1 MIGLPGLAQ
10 GQNFGLTSQ
19 QILTLRRRPAAEP
32 QPCGL
37 SSVFFGMKLQPR
49 STAPG
54 WQHTAYRIIFESD
67 TRSGRAFDIVL
78 LVAIVLSVLAV
89 MLDSVRAIRQDFG
102 PSLQAVEWFFTG
114 LFLLEYVAR
123 LLVVRR
129 PLAYALSPLGI
140 IDFLAI
146 APSMAALLFVGSR
159 YLLAIRTLRLLRVF
173 RIFKLG
179 RFVGEGEFIV
189 RALPASRFKI
199 LVFLTAVFTLAVVV
213 GTLMYVV
220 EGAQNGFTS
229 IPKSIYW
236 AIVTVTTVGYGDIS
250 PRTVLG
256 QSLASLLMILGYAII
271 AVPTGIVSAQMALPA
286 TPATPLAPEFK
297 QAACPHCK
305 ATGHRPEAAFC
316 WQCGSSVQVY

>member
-1 MIGLPGLAQ
+1 MDI
-10 GQNFGLTSQ
+10 
-19 QILTLRRRPAAEP
+19 
-32 QPCGL
+32 
-37 SSVFFGMKLQPR
+37 QPR
-49 STAPG
+49 DSSPG
-54 WQHTAYRIIFESD
+54 WRNTTYRIIFESD
-67 TRSGRAFDIVL
+67 TRSGRVFDIVL
-78 LVAIVLSVLAV
+78 LAAILLSVATV
-89 MLDSVRAIRQDFG
+89 MLDSVRGIN
-102 PSLQAVEWFFTG
+102 QAFTPVFRALEWGFTG
-114 LFLLEYVAR
+114 LFLLEYLAR

-129 PLAYALSPLGI
+129 PLAYALSPLGL
-140 IDFLAI
+140 IDFLAVV
-146 APSMAALLFVGSR
+146 PSLAALTFAGSR

-189 RALPASRFKI
+189 RALHASRFKI
-199 LVFLTAVFTLAVVV
+199 LVFLTAVFTLAIVV

-250 PRTVLG
+250 PHTVLG

-271 AVPTGIVSAQMALPA
+271 AVPTGIVSAQMAMPA
-286 TPATPLAPEFK
+286 ATNAPPAPAFK
-297 QAACPHCK
+297 QAACPTCK

-316 WQCGSSVQVY
+316 WQCGSKLPEY

>member
-1 MIGLPGLAQ
+1 MDI
-10 GQNFGLTSQ
+10 
-19 QILTLRRRPAAEP
+19 
-32 QPCGL
+32 
-37 SSVFFGMKLQPR
+37 QPR
-49 STAPG
+49 DPDSG
-54 WQHTAYRIIFESD
+54 WRHTAYRIIFESD

-78 LVAIVLSVLAV
+78 LAAIILSVATV
-89 MLDSVRAIRQDFG
+89 MLDSVRGINQEFRPFLRG
-102 PSLQAVEWFFTG
+102 LEWFFTG
-114 LFLLEYVAR
+114 LFLLEYLAR

-146 APSMAALLFVGSR
+146 VPSLAALLFAGSR

-189 RALPASRFKI
+189 TALKASRFKI
-199 LVFLTAVFTLAVVV
+199 LVFLTAVFTLAIVV

-250 PRTVLG
+250 PHTILG
-256 QSLASLLMILGYAII
+256 QSLASLLMIMGYAII
-271 AVPTGIVSAQMALPA
+271 AVPTGIVSAQMAMPNLSA
-286 TPATPLAPEFK
+286 TTPAPTFK
-297 QAACPHCK
+297 QAACPSCA
-305 ATGHRPEAAFC
+305 ATEHRPEAAFF
-316 WQCGSSVQVY
+316 WQCGGKV